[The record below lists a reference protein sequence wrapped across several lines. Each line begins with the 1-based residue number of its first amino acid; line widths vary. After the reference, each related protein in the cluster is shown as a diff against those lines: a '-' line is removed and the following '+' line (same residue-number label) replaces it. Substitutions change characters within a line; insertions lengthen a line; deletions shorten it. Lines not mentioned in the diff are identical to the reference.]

1 MFQMPMR
8 LLLVDAD
15 AARSARVTRLG
26 RALGWDVA
34 RAGTAAD
41 GIARLGSSAFDL
53 CFIDLALPP
62 GEGSAVVLKAR
73 ACQPPVVAAAFEGA
87 LNGCAV
93 EALRVGATEIVAAPR
108 RADDL
113 KALAARLLD
122 RYVRNAGAP
131 RVVGDDPALARA
143 LGQLDGLASCDRP
156 ALIRGETG
164 TGKATMARLLHASS
178 PRRAGRFVAI
188 NLAAVPLERAEAQLA
203 RRPLRGGWL
212 AAARGG
218 TLFLDELDLLSPRAQ
233 AALLW
238 RLRRPRTKVRLVG
251 ATRHD
256 LDGLVE
262 RGVLDRELAACFAGA
277 AIELPPLRARRAD
290 VPALAEHFRRQVNAR
305 EGRRVPGFALDV
317 MRRFSQHDWP
327 GNVRELQNLVERLVI
342 TAGTRMV
349 VMKDLPTQ
357 LRIEVLDFE
366 RAAQERAPDGIDP
379 RRLLAELE
387 ARFIAEA
394 MGATGDEAGAG
405 MNRADRLVS
414 NKPRRRFVA

>member
-1 MFQMPMR
+1 MR

-26 RALGWDVA
+26 RALGWEVA
-34 RAGTAAD
+34 RAATAAD
-41 GIARLGSSAFDL
+41 GIARLGGAAFDL

-73 ACQPPVVAAAFEGA
+73 ACHPPVVAAAFEGTQ
-87 LNGCAV
+87 NGCAV

-113 KALAARLLD
+113 NALAARLLD
-122 RYVRNAGAP
+122 RYVRNAGAA
-131 RVVGDDPALARA
+131 RVVGDDPALGRA
-143 LGQLDGLASCDRP
+143 LAQLDGLADCDRP
-156 ALIRGETG
+156 VLIRGETG

-188 NLAAVPLERAEAQLA
+188 ILAAVPLERAEAQLA

-238 RLRRPRTKVRLVG
+238 RLRRPRAKVRLVG

-256 LDGLVE
+256 MERLVE
-262 RGVLDRELAACFAGA
+262 RGVLDRELAACFAWA

-366 RAAQERAPDGIDP
+366 RASQERSPDGIDP

-394 MGATGDEAGAG
+394 MGTTGDEAGAG
-405 MNRADRLVS
+405 MNRADRPVS